1 MRRIA
6 GVLLLGAAFLL
17 FEIRFEHREVLGE
30 TWRGWIPLSYSA
42 LLLAAG
48 VPAWI
53 AWTKGGRKVL
63 AALFALAIAVG
74 ILGAWFHSDGRP
86 DKSLAQVVRVWAR
99 APGKDDGMKHQ
110 DAPPALAPLAFCG
123 LGLLG
128 LLSCGSDGNRGPD
141 REY

>member
-6 GVLLLGAAFLL
+6 GALLLGAAFLL
-17 FEIRFEHREVLGE
+17 VEIRFEHREVLGE
-30 TWRGWIPLSYSA
+30 TWRGWIPLSYAA

-74 ILGAWFHSDGRP
+74 LLGAWFHSDGRP
-86 DKSLAQVVRVWAR
+86 DKSLARVVRVWAV
-99 APGKDDGMKHQ
+99 APGKDGRMKHE
-110 DAPPALAPLAFCG
+110 DAPPALAPMAFCG

-128 LLSCGSDGNRGPD
+128 LLSCTSDGSRGPA